1 LLPHSS
7 AGLLGALPDPS
18 ANLSDPLSNSRTM
31 ASDGTYYITH
41 NPLHRKPC
49 WCQGLV
55 FEHRH
60 FRFRDI
66 LLLLLLLLHLQ
77 QLEQKRFLWR
87 LKRYRY
93 SY

>member
-1 LLPHSS
+1 MTPHSS
-7 AGLLGALPDPS
+7 DGPLGALPDPS
-18 ANLSDPLSNSRTM
+18 AKRSGPLNNSRTM
-31 ASDGTYYITH
+31 TSDGTDYLTH
-41 NPLHRKPC
+41 NPLHRRPR

-60 FRFRDI
+60 FRFHDI